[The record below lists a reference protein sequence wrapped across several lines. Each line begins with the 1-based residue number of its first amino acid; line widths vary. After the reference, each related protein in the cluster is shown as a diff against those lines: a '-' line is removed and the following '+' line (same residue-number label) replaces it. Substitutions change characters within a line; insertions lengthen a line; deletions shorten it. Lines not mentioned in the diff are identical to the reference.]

1 MRRESSTHPLIVVAY
16 TATCL
21 FLLSTCSEAG
31 PAPEPPRLDRLET
44 SLAPAGPLLQSDTAR
59 AHLLGYDQFHNP
71 HPIGA
76 VTWHSNDSSI
86 AAITG
91 DGLVRGRSQ
100 GSTSIVGSADGLS
113 ASLALVV
120 AGTLHR
126 EAIRASEVW
135 AATGAPHVVEGRLP
149 VGGPGG
155 VTLTFEPGVTVLFRP
170 NSGLDFGLGG
180 AGTLVANGTSAPI
193 VLRGMTDVG
202 SHWDGLT
209 FRGPGQ
215 AEVRHTT
222 LRDCGGTFGMPLA
235 CVTLRDSGGGPAP
248 TILID
253 EVLIR
258 GGDGS
263 GVALEGQARF
273 AAGSQG
279 LSVENMLGV
288 VATVPVSAAA
298 GFPLGGSIG
307 GNGTNEIWLRDTLHT
322 SGDMLAVSTTWG
334 NPGVPWHLYK
344 TVFIE
349 GPQAPI
355 LTIAAGST
363 LIFEYATGFVVGK
376 GAPGGLQIG
385 GAAGAWVVL
394 KSEAQY
400 SWGGLQFWSQ
410 ALPSSVTRTELRRC
424 GSGNGGCVFMTTDVG
439 QGAPAPVLDSV
450 TILSPDG
457 LGVVALRY
465 GRFGAGSRALRIT
478 GGSGYPMMLW
488 TGAAATIPSGSFT
501 GNAQDVILITAEDV
515 LDSMTWSNPG
525 VPFGIVHLLVAH
537 QNNPVLTLQPGV
549 VLKFN
554 QYGDLQVGV
563 GSPGGLR
570 ALGTDQA
577 PVTFTSYSPVA
588 YPGFWNGLVI
598 GPMADASTL
607 LDHVTVDDAGAFDGV
622 SQAAIKIARDYG
634 EIIRNSLIRRS
645 GDCGIARQGV
655 EPWTTDF
662 TALQLGNTFQ
672 DNTGPSQCGP

>member
-1 MRRESSTHPLIVVAY
+1 
-16 TATCL
+16 
-21 FLLSTCSEAG
+21 
-31 PAPEPPRLDRLET
+31 
-44 SLAPAGPLLQSDTAR
+44 
-59 AHLLGYDQFHNP
+59 P
-71 HPIGA
+71 HPIGP

-113 ASLALVV
+113 ASLAIVV

-149 VGGPGG
+149 
-155 VTLTFEPGVTVLFRP
+155 
-170 NSGLDFGLGG
+170 
-180 AGTLVANGTSAPI
+180 
-193 VLRGMTDVG
+193 
-202 SHWDGLT
+202 
-209 FRGPGQ
+209 
-215 AEVRHTT
+215 
-222 LRDCGGTFGMPLA
+222 
-235 CVTLRDSGGGPAP
+235 GGGPAP

-385 GAAGAWVVL
+385 GAAGAWG
-394 KSEAQY
+394 SEERRV
-400 SWGGLQFWSQ
+400 GG
-410 ALPSSVTRTELRRC
+410 
-424 GSGNGGCVFMTTDVG
+424 
-439 QGAPAPVLDSV
+439 
-450 TILSPDG
+450 
-457 LGVVALRY
+457 
-465 GRFGAGSRALRIT
+465 
-478 GGSGYPMMLW
+478 
-488 TGAAATIPSGSFT
+488 
-501 GNAQDVILITAEDV
+501 
-515 LDSMTWSNPG
+515 
-525 VPFGIVHLLVAH
+525 
-537 QNNPVLTLQPGV
+537 
-549 VLKFN
+549 
-554 QYGDLQVGV
+554 
-563 GSPGGLR
+563 
-570 ALGTDQA
+570 
-577 PVTFTSYSPVA
+577 
-588 YPGFWNGLVI
+588 
-598 GPMADASTL
+598 
-607 LDHVTVDDAGAFDGV
+607 
-622 SQAAIKIARDYG
+622 
-634 EIIRNSLIRRS
+634 
-645 GDCGIARQGV
+645 
-655 EPWTTDF
+655 
-662 TALQLGNTFQ
+662 
-672 DNTGPSQCGP
+672 